1 MRSKE
6 QKQIA
11 QTDVFCSTDAN
22 LHHYTTDS
30 AVKKKKFRT
39 RIPWSVVGTDYRLLR
54 EGQKE
59 PIETSAELELDG
71 LGVQVGKHAASTQE
85 GTVG

>member
-11 QTDVFCSTDAN
+11 QTDVFCSADAN
-22 LHHYTTDS
+22 LHNYTTDS

-39 RIPWSVVGTDYRLLR
+39 RILWSVVGTDY
-54 EGQKE
+54 
-59 PIETSAELELDG
+59 
-71 LGVQVGKHAASTQE
+71 
-85 GTVG
+85 